1 MTELVFRMPDNLE
14 NEHHVNLAAL
24 FVSHKKDI
32 KERASN
38 KYMEA
43 GKGGVE
49 HSLVFHDDEC
59 GNDFF
64 RALLDKGINIGGYV
78 KEKEPDPNELLKP
91 KESKLKRTIKM
102 AKLRIYGG

>member
-1 MTELVFRMPDNLE
+1 MTELVFRMPDKLE
-14 NEHHVNLAAL
+14 NEHHVKLATL

-32 KERASN
+32 KERSTSRYA
-38 KYMEA
+38 A
-43 GKGGVE
+43 GVE
-49 HSLVFHDDEC
+49 HKLFFHDDEC
-59 GNDFF
+59 GNDFY

-78 KEKEPDPNELLKP
+78 KEKEPDPDEALKP